1 LDKPSKLVQIIQFSR
16 YLNIQIY
23 IWDLCSGVS
32 TVFIWKFDDVDV
44 ESEYITLPLI
54 GAYHISIFN
63 VLTLFSNEVS
73 NILL

>member
-1 LDKPSKLVQIIQFSR
+1 M
-16 YLNIQIY
+16 
-23 IWDLCSGVS
+23 VS